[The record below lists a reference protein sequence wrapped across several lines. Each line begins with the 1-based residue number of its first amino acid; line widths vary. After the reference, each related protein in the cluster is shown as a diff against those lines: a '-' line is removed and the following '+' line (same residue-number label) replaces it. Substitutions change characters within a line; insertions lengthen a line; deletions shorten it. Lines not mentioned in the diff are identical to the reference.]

1 MADDDLTLLA
11 AKLDQLI
18 RLNDRLREENL
29 RLRAGELQWREER
42 ARLLE
47 RQQRARQTVES
58 VISRLTAL
66 EQDP

>member
-1 MADDDLTLLA
+1 MADDDLILLA

>member
-47 RQQRARQTVES
+47 RQQRARQTVKS

-66 EQDP
+66 EQAP